1 MLQRMIASVD
11 DDAEYQRYVTEDRR
25 YRRTA
30 DISDMLQRM
39 IVRVGVTADDRQVK
53 TQILLQQASGRT

>member
-1 MLQRMIASVD
+1 MLQRTIASVD
-11 DDAEYQRYVTEDRR
+11 VTLNISDMSRMIAGTDE
-25 YRRTA
+25 TA

-53 TQILLQQASGRT
+53 IQILLQQASGRT